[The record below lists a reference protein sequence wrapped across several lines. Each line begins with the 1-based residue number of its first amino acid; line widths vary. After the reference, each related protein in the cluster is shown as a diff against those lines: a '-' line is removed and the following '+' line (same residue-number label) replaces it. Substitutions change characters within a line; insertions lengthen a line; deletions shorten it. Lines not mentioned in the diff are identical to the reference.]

1 MILGAIAALEQARR
15 LRCPSNLGQ
24 KLPPYQ
30 SCPSCGGTGLL
41 PKPREGLPPVCAK
54 MREVPENIGAGEGN
68 RTLVFSLEGFR
79 RLNTFKAHSDKRQ
92 LKALLNRNC
101 FFCLSEL
108 AQVPKSPPPPVS
120 SFHPWAGDS
129 QSARAQC
136 RSCATTAAAPLP
148 RNRPGSGGCPLPPGG
163 PDGCAPRTG
172 RWPRFREM

>member
-1 MILGAIAALEQARR
+1 MLKENQSSFRQMCRSTCIEPSKGFSSVGMERMTQFEMRALRKARSSR
-15 LRCPSNLGQ
+15 SKTN
-24 KLPPYQ
+24 
-30 SCPSCGGTGLL
+30 
-41 PKPREGLPPVCAK
+41 
-54 MREVPENIGAGEGN
+54 
-68 RTLVFSLEGFR
+68 LVFRLEGFR

-129 QSARAQC
+129 QAARAQC